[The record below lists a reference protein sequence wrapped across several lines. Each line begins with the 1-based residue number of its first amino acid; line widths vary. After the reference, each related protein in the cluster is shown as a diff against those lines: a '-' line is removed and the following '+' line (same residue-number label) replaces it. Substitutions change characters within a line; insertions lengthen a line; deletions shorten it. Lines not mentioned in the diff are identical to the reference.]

1 MILFLFGFNVNVST
15 VMQSK
20 EAGSALLIKSLRC
33 NFIHYLSSKKQKD
46 IKISHDEL
54 IENIVEESDEE
65 PTFVNRNEESKKK
78 TNQIN
83 STIVGTQIL
92 NILIPH
98 KKDSFEAKL
107 QGEEIEFMQKIKEIR
122 SCFFKNEFND
132 IANKIKSTVTIT
144 DNKFNFIFERYKY
157 GDNLIEYMIRCI
169 DKKNDIEGSEKSE
182 ASSMNKNNIQK
193 ITTIMQ
199 NEFTHLL
206 RKSRNESLSRLHE
219 ILNEEKKQL
228 IDL

>member
-1 MILFLFGFNVNVST
+1 
-15 VMQSK
+15 
-20 EAGSALLIKSLRC
+20 
-33 NFIHYLSSKKQKD
+33 
-46 IKISHDEL
+46 
-54 IENIVEESDEE
+54 
-65 PTFVNRNEESKKK
+65 
-78 TNQIN
+78 
-83 STIVGTQIL
+83 
-92 NILIPH
+92 
-98 KKDSFEAKL
+98 
-107 QGEEIEFMQKIKEIR
+107 
-122 SCFFKNEFND
+122 
-132 IANKIKSTVTIT
+132 
-144 DNKFNFIFERYKY
+144 
-157 GDNLIEYMIRCI
+157 MIRCI

>member
-1 MILFLFGFNVNVST
+1 M
-15 VMQSK
+15 
-20 EAGSALLIKSLRC
+20 
-33 NFIHYLSSKKQKD
+33 
-46 IKISHDEL
+46 

-107 QGEEIEFMQKIKEIR
+107 PEEEIEFMQKIKEIR
-122 SCFFKNEFND
+122 SCFFKNEFDD

-144 DNKFNFIFERYKY
+144 NNNVYNNTLYEGYKFNFIFERYKY

-206 RKSRNESLSRLHE
+206 RKSRNESLSRLHA